1 MYAFQQREERKLAP
15 LGLQFALVQH
25 SPGIAVFGV
34 SEPCSTVIV
43 AHASLGLERRFD
55 VLYGGA
61 ISQRSVSTTAAIWS
75 SAWDLQAAL
84 QGLVGQVGQGVV
96 WAA

>member
-1 MYAFQQREERKLAP
+1 MDAFQQREQWELAS
-15 LGLQFALVQH
+15 LGLQFTLIQH
-25 SPGIAVFGV
+25 GPGIAVFGV

-75 SAWDLQAAL
+75 LAWDLQAAL
-84 QGLVGQVGQGVV
+84 QGPVGQVEQGV
-96 WAA
+96 A

>member
-1 MYAFQQREERKLAP
+1 MYSINEREKRKLAP
-15 LGLQFALVQH
+15 VGLQISFVDY
-25 SPGIAVFGV
+25 SPGVAVFSV

-43 AHASLGLERRFD
+43 AHASLGLECRFD

-84 QGLVGQVGQGVV
+84 QGLVGQVEQGV
-96 WAA
+96 A